1 MKVSCTVTINLRDHS
16 DPDHPK
22 PLPDDL
28 SAEAIRDTVT
38 RLLGIHDQG
47 QLVLTTLY
55 RVPRDEDSGYIED
68 VGGGLFV
75 SAFSVSAAPTVS
87 GKEKK

>member
-1 MKVSCTVTINLRDHS
+1 MKASITVTINLRDYA

-55 RVPRDEDSGYIED
+55 RDPGDRDSAVIED
-68 VGGGLFV
+68 VGGSVFV
-75 SAFSVSAAPTVS
+75 SAFGVTP
-87 GKEKK
+87 